1 MTTTMTEHDEFFMGE
16 SAPVSELNTAR
27 DMMGRMSQIHTA
39 RERRLSQD
47 GVPRGYVI
55 KENQSTQSFDS
66 NQSELYDVVVPL
78 ISGIRRNAMDSH
90 DISTI
95 ETLVFTDPIFQRH
108 RKQSAVPFIVVS
120 DNDAMNSTTSS
131 SDTITVSPTQIVS
144 CTNFLEDD
152 TATLSMLPSGDI
164 TPTLT
169 PFQDISTND
178 SLVRTHYP
186 NGDAVLASISQ
197 ASQTLLEKFDIA
209 TTNLDD
215 NIVTFAS
222 MDVPEENSPDIT
234 HSSTIMYQS
243 LCDRERENRLLDD
256 HDAIIAKMIMGSS
269 RCKVKPSSS
278 SSSSSFSSSSLST
291 AGAVPSASLI
301 SKGTIRKLVEGGNS
315 PFRTVLYRIYRAILM
330 KMSLSVIVDDGDSAK
345 VVVDDS
351 SIDTGGTLRLSK

>member
-1 MTTTMTEHDEFFMGE
+1 
-16 SAPVSELNTAR
+16 
-27 DMMGRMSQIHTA
+27 
-39 RERRLSQD
+39 
-47 GVPRGYVI
+47 
-55 KENQSTQSFDS
+55 
-66 NQSELYDVVVPL
+66 
-78 ISGIRRNAMDSH
+78 
-90 DISTI
+90 
-95 ETLVFTDPIFQRH
+95 
-108 RKQSAVPFIVVS
+108 
-120 DNDAMNSTTSS
+120 
-131 SDTITVSPTQIVS
+131 
-144 CTNFLEDD
+144 
-152 TATLSMLPSGDI
+152 MLPSGDV

-215 NIVTFAS
+215 NIVTFTS

-330 KMSLSVIVDDGDSAK
+330 KMSLSVIVDDEDSAK

-351 SIDTGGTLRLSK
+351 SIDTGTLRLSK